1 MTFYVLKCI
10 GYTLVGSNTKKLN
23 MIKKILALTILFTL
37 TNPLFSQT
45 LKDEWVVCNTQ
56 GCKLLDPYYSDGVTM
71 KWEGSCLNG
80 KADGFG
86 KLTKYKDGQYE
97 STYEG
102 EFLNGIRE
110 GKGKFSHK
118 SETILECNFKNG
130 QAIGYGKYD
139 LGNGNYYNGEII
151 NYRQHGNGTLKMA
164 NGSKFEGFFVSDR
177 MYTGKFTNFDG
188 KVTYIQ
194 KYFPVEKISEKSGR
208 YKPEIGVR
216 VTEYFDDKWNR
227 CQQKDASFYRLVTYE
242 SDNKPKGVVK
252 DFYISGQLQSE
263 FTAVYLDYEDEGKN
277 FHEGEA
283 TWYFKNGK
291 IEQKRYYFNNKINGK
306 NTFYYDNG
314 QMAQEINYSLGV
326 YDGLYQQWYKT
337 GKLKISAFYETGRLV
352 ENKYI
357 EYDENGLGAL
367 VYNENFRI
375 NKEQWERK
383 FQDNISRITEDGNL
397 SLYLNTDNLTSRF
410 NYITLDQKSSFSI
423 ESVIQKKS
431 GKGNEGYGLI
441 FGFKDWN
448 NYYQFLI
455 SEYGSYIILGEFE
468 GVNIKI
474 CQWTKSNA
482 INIGNK
488 RNLLKV
494 MKFGDEFIFSI
505 NGEVVERPKSK
516 DLRGNN
522 IGIIAGGRGE
532 FVLENLIVK
541 EFLTDKELEQK
552 RPKNISTSANEWKGN
567 GSGFFI
573 NEKGYIATN
582 YHVVEE
588 ANAIQVEYFQ
598 KGVKNIFSAKV
609 IVTDKQND
617 LAIIQVD
624 DPKFKTLPTIPYVFS
639 STIKD
644 VGSEVFALGYPMA
657 QVMGDEIKFT
667 DGKISS
673 KTGIEGDITVY
684 QISVPIQPGN
694 SGGPLFDNKGN
705 LVGITSSGLNKEYF
719 NSENVNYAIK
729 TTYLKNLIDV
739 MPENIRLPNNVD
751 IYNKPLTE
759 KIKLLSD
766 FIPIIRVK

>member
-1 MTFYVLKCI
+1 
-10 GYTLVGSNTKKLN
+10 

-194 KYFPVEKISEKSGR
+194 KYIPVEKISEKSGR

-314 QMAQEINYSLGV
+314 QMAQQINYRLGV

-367 VYNENFRI
+367 VYNENFKI

-541 EFLTDKELEQK
+541 EFMTDKELEQK